1 MTQQSGDT
9 IAAIAT
15 ARGRAALAIVRLSGP
30 QALAIAARSFRGEDL
45 LHALSQTVHVGMWKA
60 PDGAEIDQVVA
71 TIFRAPR
78 SATGEDVIEISCH
91 GGDYASARIL
101 ESLVV
106 GGARIAEPGEFTQR
120 AFLNGKMDLAQA
132 EAVADLIHASSSLAH
147 RVSVAHLQ
155 GRYSE
160 QLTALRDT
168 LLNVCALA
176 ELEIDFAGEDVEF
189 ADRADLYRL
198 LDQADEL
205 LSLSVDSYELGVLV
219 REGVRVA
226 IGGRPNAGKSTLLN
240 ALVGHDRAIVSAKPG
255 TTRDTIEVDTEIDG
269 IQFRFTDTAGL
280 RDTAHMI
287 EAEGVER
294 AQRTIREA
302 RVILYVYDV
311 SLGLEG
317 QERRYLEHLITHEE
331 ARLIVV
337 GNKTDLVAEGYV
349 PEFCLAPVVALSA
362 VRARRNPGLLLKLQ
376 RELARAALGNIHD
389 ADASRLVTNQRHRQH
404 MQSALEAVRGARKSM
419 ETGVSND
426 LFTLDIRKAMHD
438 IGAITGAVTNE
449 DVLDQIFSRFCI
461 GK

>member
-1 MTQQSGDT
+1 MTQESSDT
-9 IAAIAT
+9 ITAIAT

-30 QALAIAARSFRGEDL
+30 EAPAIAARCFRGEDL
-45 LHALSQTVHVGMWKA
+45 LRAPSHTVHVGMWKA
-60 PDGAEIDQVVA
+60 QDGAEIDQVVA
-71 TIFRAPR
+71 TVFRAPS

-101 ESLVV
+101 ESLVA

-160 QLTALRDT
+160 QLAALRDT
-168 LLNVCALA
+168 LLQVCALA
-176 ELEIDFAGEDVEF
+176 ELEIDFAGEDVAF
-189 ADRADLYRL
+189 ADRKDLCRL
-198 LDQADEL
+198 LDQAEKL

-240 ALVGHDRAIVSAKPG
+240 ALAGRDRAIVSAEPG

-280 RDTAHMI
+280 RDTANII
-287 EAEGVER
+287 EAEGVQR
-294 AQRTIREA
+294 AQRTMREA
-302 RVILYVYDV
+302 RVVLYVYDV
-311 SLGLEG
+311 SLGLER
-317 QERRYLEHLITHEE
+317 QERHYLERLITHDK

-337 GNKTDLVAEGYV
+337 GNKIDLVAEGYS
-349 PEFCLAPVVALSA
+349 PEFSLAPAVPLSA
-362 VRARRNPGLLLKLQ
+362 ERARRNPGLLHELR
-376 RELARAALGNIHD
+376 RELAREALGGLQD

-404 MQSALEAVRGARKSM
+404 MRAALKAVRMARKSL
-419 ETGVSND
+419 ELGVSND

>member
-1 MTQQSGDT
+1 MTQVPGDT

-30 QALAIAARSFRGEDL
+30 EAFAMAARHFRGEDL
-45 LHALSQTVHVGMWKA
+45 LRAPSHTVYVGVWKA
-60 PDGAEIDQVVA
+60 LDGAEIDQVVV
-71 TIFRAPR
+71 TIFRAPS

-106 GGARIAEPGEFTQR
+106 GGARMAEPGEFTQR

-160 QLTALRDT
+160 QLAALRDT
-168 LLNVCALA
+168 LLQVCALA
-176 ELEIDFAGEDVEF
+176 ELEIDFAGEDVAF
-189 ADRADLYRL
+189 ADRAELRRL
-198 LDQADEL
+198 LEQAEEL

-240 ALVGHDRAIVSAKPG
+240 ALVGHDRAIVSAEPG
-255 TTRDTIEVDTEIDG
+255 TTRDTIEIDTEIDG
-269 IQFRFTDTAGL
+269 IQFRFADTAGL

-294 AQRTIREA
+294 AQRMMREA
-302 RVILYVYDV
+302 RIVLYVYDV
-311 SLGLEG
+311 SIGLEG
-317 QERRYLEHLITHEE
+317 QERRYLERLITRDE

-337 GNKTDLVAEGYV
+337 GNKTDLVAKGYV
-349 PEFCLAPVVALSA
+349 PERSLAPAVALSA
-362 VRARRNPGLLLKLQ
+362 ERARRNPGLLHELR
-376 RELARAALGNIHD
+376 RELARAVLGGLQD

-404 MQSALEAVRGARKSM
+404 MQSALEAVRAARNSLESGAP
-419 ETGVSND
+419 ND